1 MLADWK
7 YTLDKPLTHLTR
19 RPAVPVYSG
28 ERLDIRT
35 LANGLIS
42 ITVGAGYSWDGNTG
56 VPDLRGTLHGSC
68 LHDAIYQYADE
79 IAAAFGWSVW
89 RVLQWGDAIYA
100 ERMRKDKAALAT
112 VIIYGG
118 AVRVVGYPFNR
129 IMRLFRKG
137 RK

>member
-7 YTLDKPLTHLTR
+7 YTLKEPFSHLTR
-19 RPAVPVYSG
+19 RPAVPTYSG

-35 LANGLIS
+35 LANGIIS

-56 VPDLRGTLHGSC
+56 VPDLRGTYYASL

-79 IAAAFGWSVW
+79 IAAAWGWSVW

-100 ERMRKDKAALAT
+100 ERMLADGAALAT
-112 VIIYGG
+112 VLIYGG
-118 AVRVVGYPFNR
+118 AVRVIGYPFNR
-129 IMRLFRKG
+129 IMRLLRRLFS
-137 RK
+137 